1 MSLRIRIDLAYDGT
15 EFSGWAAQPGLRTV
29 EDELCRGLATV
40 LRSEA
45 EVRVTVAGRT
55 DAGVH
60 ARGQVAHADIDPRA
74 WEQLPAR
81 PGQLPAAAA
90 VIRLRGVLPP
100 DIVVRSV
107 APAPE
112 GFDARFSA
120 LRRRYLYRIIDDPSL
135 LDPLRR
141 RDTVVARN
149 RLDVAAM
156 DAASQQLLGLHDF
169 GAFCRK
175 RAGATTVRTLLSFSW
190 RRSPGGVVEGTVVA
204 DAFCHSMVRALVGS
218 VVPVGDG
225 RLGVDEPREVLR
237 AAVRDPR
244 ITVMP
249 PHGLSLEEV
258 SYPPDADLA
267 ARAVEARSTRALPSS
282 REERTRRV
290 HRPADGVSSPL
301 DGTGSA
307 EVG

>member
-1 MSLRIRIDLAYDGT
+1 MSIIDEGGS
-15 EFSGWAAQPGLRTV
+15 FGSGNERRVRMAALSIVASHKVNGVAALHSQLMVETIFADYVKIYPDRFHNVTNGVTPRRWLQQANPGL
-29 EDELCRGLATV
+29 
-40 LRSEA
+40 S
-45 EVRVTVAGRT
+45 
-55 DAGVH
+55 
-60 ARGQVAHADIDPRA
+60 
-74 WEQLPAR
+74 
-81 PGQLPAAAA
+81 
-90 VIRLRGVLPP
+90 
-100 DIVVRSV
+100 
-107 APAPE
+107 
-112 GFDARFSA
+112 
-120 LRRRYLYRIIDDPSL
+120 SL

-267 ARAVEARSTRALPSS
+267 ARAVEARSTRALPSR

-301 DGTGSA
+301 DGVGER